1 MADIMSPDAPEMPA
15 TCAGVTPAKPRRRDG
30 RSHGKAKLLT
40 LDRLDRRTAAAQR
53 AFALVKAIEADMGGG
68 DCLSEGAK
76 QLVQRAAVLGTFI
89 ESCEVKS
96 LSGQPVELA
105 DYLAAVNN
113 QRRVLATIGLERRAR
128 DVTPLDPLDYAR
140 RHAEAAE

>member
-1 MADIMSPDAPEMPA
+1 MTDLIAADAPEVPTVA
-15 TCAGVTPAKPRRRDG
+15 PPKPIPRRRDSR

-53 AFALVKAIEADMGGG
+53 ALQLVDAIGADLGGS
-68 DCLSEGAK
+68 DRLSEGAR
-76 QLVQRAAVLGTFI
+76 QPIQRPAVLGVFV
-89 ESCEVKS
+89 ESCEVKW

-113 QRRVLATIGLERRAR
+113 QRRVLPTIGLERRAR
-128 DVTPLDPLDYAR
+128 DVTPLDPL
-140 RHAEAAE
+140 